1 MTIKPM
7 RSRNGAR
14 QPLQPQPQP
23 LLGGGG
29 GGPQGCPPPKSQLA
43 LRGLGPPMPGPPNP
57 PGPPGPGPNPCIA
70 APFNCGHCPQLTH
83 LVAAPL
89 QLLAEIYVSRLAKNC
104 QLFALGCFAL
114 VAVAKKQELF
124 ALRPRLRGEKRRYV
138 RLESQICSICRPYS
152 LQVGHFKVL
161 ERKQSLFICHAAAAF
176 HRGAALLADKG
187 LELLDLGV
195 AQAAFG

>member
-1 MTIKPM
+1 M

-29 GGPQGCPPPKSQLA
+29 GGPQGRPPPKSQLA
-43 LRGLGPPMPGPPNP
+43 LRGLGPPMPGPPMPGPPNP

-104 QLFALGCFAL
+104 RLFALGCFAL
-114 VAVAKKQELF
+114 ATVAKKQRLRALWCFASALVAKNRRLRALLASFEGKKGLSNGFRSVFLPYRTPLF
-124 ALRPRLRGEKRRYV
+124 ALTKA
-138 RLESQICSICRPYS
+138 
-152 LQVGHFKVL
+152 F
-161 ERKQSLFICHAAAAF
+161 QSSPAHAI
-176 HRGAALLADKG
+176 
-187 LELLDLGV
+187 V
-195 AQAAFG
+195 